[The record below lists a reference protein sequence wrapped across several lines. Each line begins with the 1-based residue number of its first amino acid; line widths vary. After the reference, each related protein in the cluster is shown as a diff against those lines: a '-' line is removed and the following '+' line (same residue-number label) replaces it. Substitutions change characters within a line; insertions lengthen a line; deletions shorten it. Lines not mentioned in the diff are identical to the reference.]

1 MNAQSIISSFA
12 TLNENNEVVSF
23 NFADFDAL
31 VSELVTERAKIRKDN
46 EEAIKAEKEAANEV
60 LAKAGKAYYD
70 ALKVGEEF
78 RYKTYDGT
86 EVLARK
92 IEPKSGNSAAC
103 EVISGIEC
111 TQFNNKRYP
120 KFFQVIF
127 GIECAKSNKRYPKFY
142 QVIVPT
148 EE

>member
-23 NFADFDAL
+23 NFADFDIL

-46 EEAIKAEKEAANEV
+46 KEAIKAQKEADNEV

-78 RYKTYDGT
+78 RYKTADGT
-86 EVLARK
+86 EVLVRK
-92 IEPKSGNSAAC
+92 IETKSKSGNSAAC
-103 EVISGIEC
+103 EVISGKEC
-111 TQFNNKRYP
+111 AKTNKRYP
-120 KFFQVIF
+120 
-127 GIECAKSNKRYPKFY
+127 RFY

>member
-46 EEAIKAEKEAANEV
+46 KEAIKAEKEAANEV
-60 LAKAGKAYYD
+60 LAKAGKSYYD

-78 RYKTYDGT
+78 RFKTADGI

-92 IEPKSGNSAAC
+92 IETKSKSGNTAAC

-111 TQFNNKRYP
+111 AKTNKRYP
-120 KFFQVIF
+120 RFH
-127 GIECAKSNKRYPKFY
+127 
-142 QVIVPT
+142 QVIVPVPT

>member
-23 NFADFDAL
+23 NFADFDIL

-46 EEAIKAEKEAANEV
+46 KEAIKAQKEADNEA
-60 LAKAGKAYYD
+60 LAKVGKAYYD

-78 RYKTYDGT
+78 RYKTADGT

-92 IEPKSGNSAAC
+92 IETKSKSGNTADC

-111 TQFNNKRYP
+111 TISNNKRYP
-120 KFFQVIF
+120 KFY
-127 GIECAKSNKRYPKFY
+127 K
-142 QVIVPT
+142 VIVPT

>member
-23 NFADFDAL
+23 NFADFDIL

-46 EEAIKAEKEAANEV
+46 KEAIKAQKEADNEV
-60 LAKAGKAYYD
+60 LAKVGKDYYD

-78 RYKTYDGT
+78 RYKTADGT

-92 IEPKSGNSAAC
+92 IETKSKSGNTAAC
-103 EVISGIEC
+103 EVIS
-111 TQFNNKRYP
+111 
-120 KFFQVIF
+120 
-127 GIECAKSNKRYPKFY
+127 GIECAKSNKRYPKFH
-142 QVIVPT
+142 QVKVPA
-148 EE
+148 EQVA

>member
-23 NFADFDAL
+23 NFADFDIL
-31 VSELVTERAKIRKDN
+31 VSELVTERAKIRKN
-46 EEAIKAEKEAANEV
+46 NKEAIKAQKEADNEA
-60 LAKAGKAYYD
+60 LAKIGKSYYD

-78 RYKTYDGT
+78 RYKTADGT

-92 IEPKSGNSAAC
+92 IETKSKSGNTAAC
-103 EVISGIEC
+103 EVIS
-111 TQFNNKRYP
+111 
-120 KFFQVIF
+120 
-127 GIECAKSNKRYPKFY
+127 GIECAKSNKRYPKFH

>member
-23 NFADFDAL
+23 NFADFDIL

-46 EEAIKAEKEAANEV
+46 KEAIKAQKEADNEA
-60 LAKAGKAYYD
+60 LAKVGKDYYD
-70 ALKVGEEF
+70 SLKVGEEF
-78 RYKTYDGT
+78 RYKTADGT

-92 IEPKSGNSAAC
+92 IETKSKSGNSAAC

-111 TQFNNKRYP
+111 T
-120 KFFQVIF
+120 
-127 GIECAKSNKRYPKFY
+127 KSNKRYPKFH

>member
-23 NFADFDAL
+23 NFADFDIL

-46 EEAIKAEKEAANEV
+46 KEAIKAQKEADNEA
-60 LAKAGKAYYD
+60 LAKVGKDYYD

-78 RYKTYDGT
+78 RYKTADGT

-92 IEPKSGNSAAC
+92 IETKSKSGNTAAC
-103 EVISGIEC
+103 EVIS
-111 TQFNNKRYP
+111 
-120 KFFQVIF
+120 

-142 QVIVPT
+142 QVKVPA
-148 EE
+148 EQVA

>member
-23 NFADFDAL
+23 NFADFDIL
-31 VSELVTERAKIRKDN
+31 VSELVTERAKIRKAN
-46 EEAIKAEKEAANEV
+46 TEAIKAQKEADNEV
-60 LAKAGKAYYD
+60 LAKVGKDYYN

-78 RYKTYDGT
+78 RYKTADGT

-92 IEPKSGNSAAC
+92 IETKSKSGNTAAC
-103 EVISGIEC
+103 EVIS
-111 TQFNNKRYP
+111 
-120 KFFQVIF
+120 

>member
-23 NFADFDAL
+23 NFADFDIL

-46 EEAIKAEKEAANEV
+46 KEAIKAQKEADNEA
-60 LAKAGKAYYD
+60 LAKVGKDYYD

-78 RYKTYDGT
+78 RYKTADGT

-92 IEPKSGNSAAC
+92 IETKSKSGNTAAC
-103 EVISGIEC
+103 EVIS
-111 TQFNNKRYP
+111 
-120 KFFQVIF
+120 

-148 EE
+148 EEQNN

>member
-23 NFADFDAL
+23 NFADFDIL

-46 EEAIKAEKEAANEV
+46 KEAIKAQKEADNEV
-60 LAKAGKAYYD
+60 LAKVGKDYYN

-78 RYKTYDGT
+78 RYKTADGT

-92 IEPKSGNSAAC
+92 IETKSKSGNTAAC
-103 EVISGIEC
+103 EVIS
-111 TQFNNKRYP
+111 
-120 KFFQVIF
+120 

-148 EE
+148 EEQNN

>member
-1 MNAQSIISSFA
+1 MNAQNVISAFA

-46 EEAIKAEKEAANEV
+46 KEAIKAEKEATNEV
-60 LAKAGKAYYD
+60 LAKAGKAYYNS
-70 ALKVGEEF
+70 LKVGEEF
-78 RYKTYDGT
+78 TYRTADGT

-92 IEPKSGNSAAC
+92 IETKSGSGNSAAC
-103 EVISGIEC
+103 EVIS
-111 TQFNNKRYP
+111 
-120 KFFQVIF
+120 

-142 QVIVPT
+142 QVKVPA
-148 EE
+148 EQVA

>member
-23 NFADFDAL
+23 NFADFDIL

-46 EEAIKAEKEAANEV
+46 KEAIKAQKEADNEV
-60 LAKAGKAYYD
+60 LAKVGKDYYN

-78 RYKTYDGT
+78 RYKTADGT

-92 IEPKSGNSAAC
+92 IETKSKSGNTAAC
-103 EVISGIEC
+103 EVIS
-111 TQFNNKRYP
+111 
-120 KFFQVIF
+120 
-127 GIECAKSNKRYPKFY
+127 GIECAKSNKRYPKFH

>member
-1 MNAQSIISSFA
+1 MNAQNVISAFA

-23 NFADFDAL
+23 NFAEFDAL

-46 EEAIKAEKEAANEV
+46 KEALKAQKEADNEA

-70 ALKVGEEF
+70 SLKVGEEF
-78 RYKTYDGT
+78 TYRTADGT

-92 IEPKSGNSAAC
+92 IETKSKSGNTAAC
-103 EVISGIEC
+103 EVIS
-111 TQFNNKRYP
+111 
-120 KFFQVIF
+120 
-127 GIECAKSNKRYPKFY
+127 GIECAKSNKRYPKFH

>member
-1 MNAQSIISSFA
+1 MNAQSIISSFT

-23 NFADFDAL
+23 NFADFDIL

-46 EEAIKAEKEAANEV
+46 KEAIKAQKEADNEV
-60 LAKAGKAYYD
+60 LAKVGKDYYN

-78 RYKTYDGT
+78 RYKTADGT

-92 IEPKSGNSAAC
+92 IETKSKSGNTAAC
-103 EVISGIEC
+103 EVIS
-111 TQFNNKRYP
+111 
-120 KFFQVIF
+120 
-127 GIECAKSNKRYPKFY
+127 GIECAKSNKRYPKFH

-148 EE
+148 EEQNN

>member
-23 NFADFDAL
+23 NFADFDIL

-46 EEAIKAEKEAANEV
+46 KEAIKAQKESDNEA
-60 LAKAGKAYYD
+60 LAKVGKDYYD

-78 RYKTYDGT
+78 RYKTADGT

-92 IEPKSGNSAAC
+92 IETKSKSGNTAAC
-103 EVISGIEC
+103 EVIS
-111 TQFNNKRYP
+111 
-120 KFFQVIF
+120 

>member
-23 NFADFDAL
+23 NFADFDIL

-46 EEAIKAEKEAANEV
+46 KEAIKAQKEADNEA
-60 LAKAGKAYYD
+60 LAKVGKDYYD

-78 RYKTYDGT
+78 RYKTADGT

-92 IEPKSGNSAAC
+92 IETKSKSGNTAAC
-103 EVISGIEC
+103 EVIS
-111 TQFNNKRYP
+111 
-120 KFFQVIF
+120 
-127 GIECAKSNKRYPKFY
+127 GIECAKSNKRYPKFH

-148 EE
+148 EEQNN